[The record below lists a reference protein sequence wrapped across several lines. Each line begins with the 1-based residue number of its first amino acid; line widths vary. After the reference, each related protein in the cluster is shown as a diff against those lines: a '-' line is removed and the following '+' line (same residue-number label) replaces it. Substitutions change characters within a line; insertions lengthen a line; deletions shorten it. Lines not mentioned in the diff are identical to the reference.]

1 MFKVL
6 SSGAVERYAG
16 WKGVVGF
23 ETVAMAAQ
31 VWVPR
36 RASVGATSMR
46 PSRLANMP
54 LEQHSPV
61 PVAAP
66 FEVPRKPRK
75 LIIPS
80 H

>member
-6 SSGAVERYAG
+6 SSGAVERYAE
-16 WKGVVGF
+16 WKGVVVVGF

-54 LEQHSPV
+54 PDALTCSACCGTIQSP
-61 PVAAP
+61 PANR
-66 FEVPRKPRK
+66 EN
-75 LIIPS
+75 
-80 H
+80 